1 MTKFDLVTIRRTLKV
16 LIVISYLIGSVY
28 YGGSFLVYLR
38 EGGVQ
43 EVIPYRGED
52 GNEGQIRNHAAFT
65 AAWTIM
71 ATYIIVFWPRHVWFR
86 VSRIGAKSIEN
97 VEPLS
102 ETQELPVID
111 LNTPRVPERQ
121 NRWETIRRI
130 AIAMA
135 EKNGDSILAEIEV
148 ESETT
153 YEGLP
158 KLESELDGRN
168 PAITQTDGGRYYLWV
183 REDGRGQIDINW
195 PSGLERTL
203 KFWIPEKY
211 LVEKTVSDTGPVR
224 SPAPTER
231 LKVSKIEDQAQQ
243 EVDSSNS
250 SFTKNNRHK
259 VSRSRPIIKNIV
271 GFFWLIGMIAMS
283 LLDLLGFWS
292 VGLVVIA
299 ILWGSFGFWFLSK

>member
-1 MTKFDLVTIRRTLKV
+1 MK
-16 LIVISYLIGSVY
+16 S
-28 YGGSFLVYLR
+28 
-38 EGGVQ
+38 
-43 EVIPYRGED
+43 
-52 GNEGQIRNHAAFT
+52 
-65 AAWTIM
+65 
-71 ATYIIVFWPRHVWFR
+71 
-86 VSRIGAKSIEN
+86 AKSIEN

-102 ETQELPVID
+102 EIQELPVID
-111 LNTPRVPERQ
+111 LNTPKVPERQ

-148 ESETT
+148 ESEKT

-158 KLESELDGRN
+158 KLESELDSRN

-259 VSRSRPIIKNIV
+259 VSRSRTIIKNIV
-271 GFFWLIGMIAMS
+271 GFFWLIGMIGMS